1 MCYEMT
7 PRYLCS
13 DIFKIVLILKIS
25 LVQESGNECH
35 CKTVEK
41 LVILVMLDLLP
52 TEQKVFYKC
61 KAFTS

>member
-13 DIFKIVLILKIS
+13 DVFKIVIFKIS

-35 CKTVEK
+35 
-41 LVILVMLDLLP
+41 
-52 TEQKVFYKC
+52 
-61 KAFTS
+61 

>member
-13 DIFKIVLILKIS
+13 DVFKIVVIFKIS

-35 CKTVEK
+35 WKTVGK
-41 LVILVMLDLLP
+41 
-52 TEQKVFYKC
+52 TRN
-61 KAFTS
+61 TSYVGFVAYWAESVLQV

>member
-13 DIFKIVLILKIS
+13 DVFKIVVIFKIS

-35 CKTVEK
+35 
-41 LVILVMLDLLP
+41 
-52 TEQKVFYKC
+52 
-61 KAFTS
+61 